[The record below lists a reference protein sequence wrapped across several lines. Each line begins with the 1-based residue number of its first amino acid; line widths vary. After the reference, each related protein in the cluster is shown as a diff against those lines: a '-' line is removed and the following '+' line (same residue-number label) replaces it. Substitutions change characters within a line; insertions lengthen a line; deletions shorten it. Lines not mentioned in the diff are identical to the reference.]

1 MFCEKSLVTIANLF
15 VFSNLQDMVYY
26 LLLVYRMYRSIN
38 MRSRKIVRLN
48 GVNHQID
55 SEKITRLAAR
65 LEPKGIDKYWVK
77 IQGRKLPPKQVVSEL
92 LNVPL
97 VDFTTM
103 DATRILGAVGFQV
116 HSAEDK
122 PEPVRGQSE
131 TLLQEYLRSHGLTD
145 VEVGPVIENSSS
157 RPDYR
162 MHADG
167 FEVLFDVEELG
178 TKPADGRIRGRAHNP
193 YGPIREKISAA
204 RRKFK
209 DMEGHCCCLILE
221 NQEKP
226 RIGLNWQIIM
236 GAMLS
241 DLGFSSPIGQRQAE
255 TIERST
261 AAPEN
266 TIISAIIVVERY
278 LIGEKR
284 FRLFVY
290 EREQELGRELS
301 VEEYLQA
308 LEQSAGTERD
318 LSLNRV
324 RVRVHEN
331 PHAGVP
337 VDRRLFLGP
346 FDERYGVVDGPE
358 RFGQVYVG
366 SGVADFEKLA
376 STSRLLGKSQFRPGK
391 T

>member
-1 MFCEKSLVTIANLF
+1 
-15 VFSNLQDMVYY
+15 
-26 LLLVYRMYRSIN
+26 
-38 MRSRKIVRLN
+38 MRSRKTVRLN
-48 GVNHQID
+48 GVNHEID

-122 PEPVRGQSE
+122 PEPVRVQSGA
-131 TLLQEYLRSHGLTD
+131 LLQEYLRSHGLTD
-145 VEVGPVIENSSS
+145 VEVDPVIESSSS

-162 MHADG
+162 LRADG
-167 FEVLFDVEELG
+167 FEMLFDVEELSM
-178 TKPADGRIRGRAHNP
+178 KPADGRIRGGAYNP
-193 YGPIREKISAA
+193 YSPIREKISAA

-221 NQEKP
+221 NQERP

-236 GAMLS
+236 GAMLG
-241 DLGFSSPIGQRQAE
+241 DLGLPSRVSQQQAE
-255 TIERST
+255 ALKHS
-261 AAPEN
+261 AASPEN
-266 TIISAIIVVERY
+266 IIISAIIVVERY
-278 LIGEKR
+278 PIGEKR

-290 EREQELGRELS
+290 EKEQQLGRELG

-318 LSLNRV
+318 LSLTRV

-331 PHAGVP
+331 PYAKLP
-337 VDRRLFLGP
+337 LDRRLFLGP
-346 FDERYGVVDGPE
+346 LDERYAVLGDPN
-358 RFGQVYVG
+358 RFGQVYAG
-366 SGVADFEKLA
+366 AAVADFEKLS
-376 STSRLLGKSQFRPGK
+376 STARLLSRS
-391 T
+391 

>member
-1 MFCEKSLVTIANLF
+1 
-15 VFSNLQDMVYY
+15 
-26 LLLVYRMYRSIN
+26 
-38 MRSRKIVRLN
+38 MRSRKTVRLN

-122 PEPVRGQSE
+122 PEPVRVQSE
-131 TLLQEYLRSHGLTD
+131 ALVQEYLRSHGLTD
-145 VEVGPVIENSSS
+145 VEVEPVIENSSS

-162 MHADG
+162 LRADG
-167 FEVLFDVEELG
+167 FEVLFDVEELSM
-178 TKPADGRIRGRAHNP
+178 KPADGRIRGGAYNP
-193 YGPIREKISAA
+193 YSPIREKISAA

-209 DMEGHCCCLILE
+209 EMEGHCCCLVLE
-221 NQEKP
+221 SQEKP
-226 RIGLNWQIIM
+226 RIGLNWQIIV

-241 DLGFSSPIGQRQAE
+241 DLGLPSPIGQQQAKALKH
-255 TIERST
+255 S
-261 AAPEN
+261 AASPES
-266 TIISAIIVVERY
+266 TIISAIMVVERY
-278 LIGEKR
+278 SIGEKR

-290 EREQELGRELS
+290 EREQELGRELG

-308 LEQSAGTERD
+308 IEQSAGTERD
-318 LSLNRV
+318 LSLSRV

-331 PHAGVP
+331 PHARVP
-337 VDRRLFLGP
+337 LDRRLFQGP
-346 FDERYGVVDGPE
+346 FDERYGVIDGPE

-366 SGVADFEKLA
+366 SGVADFEKLS
-376 STSRLLGKSQFRPGK
+376 STARLLSRS
-391 T
+391 

>member
-1 MFCEKSLVTIANLF
+1 
-15 VFSNLQDMVYY
+15 
-26 LLLVYRMYRSIN
+26 
-38 MRSRKIVRLN
+38 MRLRKTVRLN
-48 GVNHQID
+48 GVNHEID

-116 HSAEDK
+116 QSADEK
-122 PEPVRGQSE
+122 PEPIRVQSE
-131 TLLQEYLRSHGLTD
+131 ALLQEYLRSHGLTD
-145 VEVGPVIENSSS
+145 VEVEPVIENSSS

-162 MHADG
+162 LRADG
-167 FEVLFDVEELG
+167 FEVLFDVEELS
-178 TKPADGRIRGRAHNP
+178 TKPPDGRIRGGAYNP

-221 NQEKP
+221 NQEKL

-241 DLGFSSPIGQRQAE
+241 DLGILSPAGQQQGEALKH
-255 TIERST
+255 SQVL
-261 AAPEN
+261 PEN

-278 LIGEKR
+278 SIGEKR

-331 PHAGVP
+331 QYAKVP
-337 VDRRLFLGP
+337 LDRRLFLGP
-346 FDERYGVVDGPE
+346 FDERYGVIDGPQ
-358 RFGQVYVG
+358 RFGQIYVG
-366 SGVADFEKLA
+366 SGVADFEKLS
-376 STSRLLGKSQFRPGK
+376 STARLLSRS
-391 T
+391 

>member
-1 MFCEKSLVTIANLF
+1 MARKWHKSLVTIGKLCILNI
-15 VFSNLQDMVYY
+15 LQYVVYY
-26 LLLVYRMYRSIN
+26 LLRVYSMHRVFT
-38 MRSRKIVRLN
+38 MRSRKTVRLN
-48 GVNHQID
+48 GVDYEID

-92 LNVPL
+92 LDVPL

-103 DATRILGAVGFQV
+103 DATRILSAVGFQV
-116 HSAEDK
+116 HSADDK
-122 PEPVRGQSE
+122 PEPVRVQSHA
-131 TLLQEYLRSHGLTD
+131 LLLEYLRAHGLTD
-145 VEVGPVIENSSS
+145 LEVDPVIENSSS

-162 MHADG
+162 LRADG
-167 FEVLFDVEELG
+167 FEVLFDVEELS
-178 TKPADGRIRGRAHNP
+178 TKPADARTRGGAYNP

-209 DMEGHCCCLILE
+209 NMEGHCCCLILE
-221 NQEKP
+221 NQERP

-241 DLGFSSPIGQRQAE
+241 DLGLPFPIGRQEADLKHSVISLE
-255 TIERST
+255 S
-261 AAPEN
+261 

-278 LIGEKR
+278 PIGERR

-290 EREQELGRELS
+290 EREQELGRELG

-308 LEQSAGTERD
+308 IEQSAGTERD
-318 LSLNRV
+318 LSLSRV

-331 PHAGVP
+331 PNARVP
-337 VDRRLFLGP
+337 LDRRLFQGP
-346 FDERYGVVDGPE
+346 FDERYSVIDSPE
-358 RFGQVYVG
+358 RSGQVYVG
-366 SGVADFEKLA
+366 GAVADFEKLS
-376 STSRLLGKSQFRPGK
+376 STARLLSRS
-391 T
+391 

>member
-1 MFCEKSLVTIANLF
+1 
-15 VFSNLQDMVYY
+15 
-26 LLLVYRMYRSIN
+26 
-38 MRSRKIVRLN
+38 MRSRKTVRLN
-48 GVNHQID
+48 GVNHEID

-122 PEPVRGQSE
+122 PEPVRVQSDA
-131 TLLQEYLRSHGLTD
+131 LLQEYLRSHGLTD
-145 VEVGPVIENSSS
+145 VEVDPVIENSSS
-157 RPDYR
+157 RPNYR
-162 MHADG
+162 LRADR
-167 FEVLFDVEELG
+167 FELLVDVEELS
-178 TKPADGRIRGRAHNP
+178 TKPPDGRIRGGAYNP

-209 DMEGHCCCLILE
+209 DLEGHCCCLILE
-221 NQEKP
+221 NQERP
-226 RIGLNWQIIM
+226 RIGFDWQIIM

-241 DLGFSSPIGQRQAE
+241 DLGLRFPADQSQGEAIKHSAVP
-255 TIERST
+255 
-261 AAPEN
+261 PEQ

-278 LIGEKR
+278 PIGEKR

-290 EREQELGRELS
+290 EREQELGRELG
-301 VEEYLQA
+301 VGEYLEAIQ
-308 LEQSAGTERD
+308 QSAGTERD
-318 LSLNRV
+318 LSLSRV

-331 PHAGVP
+331 PQAKVP
-337 VDRRLFLGP
+337 LDRRLFQGP
-346 FDERYGVVDGPE
+346 FDERYGMADGPE
-358 RFGQVYVG
+358 RLGQVYIG
-366 SGVADFEKLA
+366 PAVADFEKLS
-376 STSRLLGKSQFRPGK
+376 STAMLLSRS
-391 T
+391 

>member
-1 MFCEKSLVTIANLF
+1 
-15 VFSNLQDMVYY
+15 
-26 LLLVYRMYRSIN
+26 
-38 MRSRKIVRLN
+38 MRSRKTIRLN
-48 GVNHQID
+48 GVNYQID

-103 DATRILGAVGFQV
+103 DATRILGAVGFEV

-122 PEPVRGQSE
+122 PEPVRVQSDA
-131 TLLQEYLRSHGLTD
+131 LLQEYLRSHGLTD
-145 VEVGPVIENSSS
+145 VEVDPVIENSSS

-162 MHADG
+162 LRADG
-167 FEVLFDVEELG
+167 FEVLFDVEELS
-178 TKPADGRIRGRAHNP
+178 TKPTDGRIRGGAYNP
-193 YGPIREKISAA
+193 YGPIREKISAT

-209 DMEGHCCCLILE
+209 DMEGRSCCLILE

-236 GAMLS
+236 GAMLG
-241 DLGFSSPIGQRQAE
+241 DLGLPSRTGQQQAE
-255 TIERST
+255 ALKHSQVS
-261 AAPEN
+261 PEN
-266 TIISAIIVVERY
+266 TTVSAIIVVERY
-278 LIGEKR
+278 PIGEKR

-290 EREQELGRELS
+290 EREQELGRELG

-308 LEQSAGTERD
+308 LEQAAGTERD
-318 LSLNRV
+318 LSLSRV

-331 PHAGVP
+331 PSARFP
-337 VDRRLFLGP
+337 LDRRLFTGP
-346 FDERYGVVDGPE
+346 FDERYGLIDGPQQ
-358 RFGQVYVG
+358 FGQVYAG
-366 SGVADFEKLA
+366 SGVTDFEKLS
-376 STSRLLGKSQFRPGK
+376 STAKLVSN

>member
-1 MFCEKSLVTIANLF
+1 
-15 VFSNLQDMVYY
+15 
-26 LLLVYRMYRSIN
+26 
-38 MRSRKIVRLN
+38 MRSRKTVRLN

-122 PEPVRGQSE
+122 QEPTRVQSE
-131 TLLQEYLRSHGLTD
+131 ALLQEYLRSHGLAD
-145 VEVGPVIENSSS
+145 VEVEPAIENSSS

-162 MHADG
+162 LRADG
-167 FEVLFDVEELG
+167 FEVLFDVEELSM
-178 TKPADGRIRGRAHNP
+178 KPADGRIRGGAYSP
-193 YGPIREKISAA
+193 YGPIRQKISAA

-221 NQEKP
+221 NQERP

-241 DLGFSSPIGQRQAE
+241 DLGFPFPAGHRQGEALKNL
-255 TIERST
+255 T
-261 AAPEN
+261 ASPEN

-278 LIGEKR
+278 AIGEKR

-290 EREQELGRELS
+290 DKEQELGRELGI
-301 VEEYLQA
+301 EEYLQA
-308 LEQSAGTERD
+308 SEQSAGTERD
-318 LSLNRV
+318 ISLNRV

-331 PHAGVP
+331 PHARVP
-337 VDRRLFLGP
+337 LDRRLFQGP
-346 FDERYGVVDGPE
+346 FDERYGVIDGPE
-358 RFGQVYVG
+358 RFGQVYAG
-366 SGVADFEKLA
+366 GAVADFEKLS
-376 STSRLLGKSQFRPGK
+376 STARLLSRS
-391 T
+391 

>member
-15 VFSNLQDMVYY
+15 VLNWLQDIVYY
-26 LLLVYRMYRSIN
+26 FLLVYSMYRSIK
-38 MRSRKIVRLN
+38 MRSRKTVRLN
-48 GVNHQID
+48 GVNHEID

-116 HSAEDK
+116 QSAEDK
-122 PEPVRGQSE
+122 PEPIRTQSE
-131 TLLQEYLRSHGLTD
+131 ALLQEYLRSHGLTD
-145 VEVGPVIENSSS
+145 VEVDPVIENSSS
-157 RPDYR
+157 QPDYR
-162 MHADG
+162 LRADG
-167 FEVLFDVEELG
+167 FEVLFDVEELS
-178 TKPADGRIRGRAHNP
+178 TKPADGRTRGGAYNP
-193 YGPIREKISAA
+193 YGPIREKINAA

-236 GAMLS
+236 AAMLS
-241 DLGFSSPIGQRQAE
+241 DLGLSSPIGQSQAE
-255 TIERST
+255 TIKHST
-261 AAPEN
+261 ASPEN

-331 PHAGVP
+331 PYAKVP
-337 VDRRLFLGP
+337 LDRRLFKGP
-346 FDERYGVVDGPE
+346 FDERYGLTEGMN
-358 RFGQVYVG
+358 RIGQVYIG
-366 SGVADFEKLA
+366 GAAADFEKLS
-376 STSRLLGKSQFRPGK
+376 STARLLSRS
-391 T
+391 